1 MDSPRRESTVYVT
14 DESTS
19 SPCATLRR
27 RRTRAGQCTTVIIFR
42 DSLSRESDHNVSV
55 GVVYKFISSFFIN
68 MDFFLYHFKDKLLA
82 VTRETMSMNFFSRHV
97 VLSFQIGRS
106 AKLEVAFYL

>member
-1 MDSPRRESTVYVT
+1 MDGPRRESTVYVT
-14 DESTS
+14 DEPTS

-27 RRTRAGQCTTVIIFR
+27 RRTRAGQCTTVIIFG
-42 DSLSRESDHNVSV
+42 DSLSRESAHNVSV
-55 GVVYKFISSFFIN
+55 GVVYKSIYSFFFIN

-97 VLSFQIGRS
+97 VLFKGLGSECKAR
-106 AKLEVAFYL
+106 ET

>member
-42 DSLSRESDHNVSV
+42 DSLSRESAHNVSV
-55 GVVYKFISSFFIN
+55 GVVYKFISSFIN
-68 MDFFLYHFKDKLLA
+68 MKFFISSCSA
-82 VTRETMSMNFFSRHV
+82 
-97 VLSFQIGRS
+97 FQIGMS
-106 AKLEVAFYL
+106 AKLEVVFDL